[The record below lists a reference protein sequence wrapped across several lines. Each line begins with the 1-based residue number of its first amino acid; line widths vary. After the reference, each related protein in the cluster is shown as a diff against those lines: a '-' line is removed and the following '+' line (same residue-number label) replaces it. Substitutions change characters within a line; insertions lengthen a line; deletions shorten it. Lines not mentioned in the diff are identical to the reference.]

1 MRSSKQIDIVQKRN
15 IRSLKELKTHS
26 LPIYPQYIEYTAAMF
41 FGTSLVKLESIIH
54 YTIAKH
60 ACGYMWYRKSYI

>member
-41 FGTSLVKLESIIH
+41 FGPSLVKLESIFIIQLQCMH
-54 YTIAKH
+54 VDT
-60 ACGYMWYRKSYI
+60 CSNRKSYI